1 MLHLLLLTLLIL
13 IPSAKVQAQ
22 TAFPAWQTIESPADA
37 SEVTALGSQPG
48 TDQRLLAA
56 SKDAI
61 YVFSENA
68 RWTSVW
74 RNGKTSVHSFRSFS
88 ELPGQVFALTD
99 QGAILG
105 DLQSKNWREVF
116 FVSGHSMPVLSWAV
130 MPGDPDHWIAGT
142 AEGLYES
149 DDGGRSWE
157 VFETFRAR
165 DPVIA
170 LYFRYRQFWVVT
182 ANSVYATSDLR
193 SFRQVF
199 FLPGTS
205 VESEAEGF
213 SGEETSGAENLRP
226 SIIAA
231 EASNESASR
240 IWVGTTRGVFEQDPE
255 SGFWQRL
262 PGSGLSSGSVRHLA
276 FSSAQNRLLAGTD
289 SGIYFFNS
297 PASRW
302 EKFPSDLSLHN
313 IQTLSILPGSTEVLA
328 SASPRGIFLFS
339 LSPDITLAPAK
350 NERLSGHAM
359 QELQNLILAEPSVR
373 DIQNAVVRASN
384 SGHGKIHR
392 WQKQSRLRA
401 LFPSVSF
408 GRDFSWG
415 NNIDIDRGGTSDPDT
430 YITGPEQVDRGWDFD
445 VSWDLG
451 ELVWGSAQT
460 SIDSRDK
467 ITAEFR
473 NDLLSEATR
482 LYYERRRL
490 QMDMAAAGNSNSRSF
505 YESLLRLEE
514 LTALLDAMTDGYL
527 TNALRR
533 ARTEYSSA
541 ELLSPA

>member
-1 MLHLLLLTLLIL
+1 MLRLLFLTLLL
-13 IPSAKVQAQ
+13 FMSSAKAQAQ
-22 TAFPAWQTIESPADA
+22 TALPERRMIEPPSEA
-37 SEVTALGSQPG
+37 SKITALGSQPG
-48 TDQRLLAA
+48 TDQKLLAA

-61 YVFSENA
+61 YLFSENA

-74 RNGKTSVHSFRSFS
+74 RNGKQSVHAFRSFS
-88 ELPGQVFALTD
+88 ELPGHVFALTD
-99 QGAILG
+99 KGAVLG
-105 DLQSKNWREVF
+105 DLQNKKWREVF
-116 FVSGHSMPVLSWAV
+116 FVPGRSIPVLSWAV
-130 MPGDPDHWIAGT
+130 MPGDPDHWLAGT

-157 VFETFRAR
+157 VFETFRAS

-193 SFRQVF
+193 AFRQVF
-199 FLPGTS
+199 FLPGAS
-205 VESEAEGF
+205 AESEAEEIF
-213 SGEETSGAENLRP
+213 GEETHEEENLRP
-226 SIIAA
+226 SIISA
-231 EASNESASR
+231 EASNETASR

-255 SGFWQRL
+255 SGSWQRL
-262 PGSGLSSGSVRHLA
+262 PGSGLSSGSIRHLA
-276 FSSAQNRLLAGTD
+276 FSSVQNRLLAGTD

-297 PASRW
+297 PAARW

-313 IQTLSILPGSTEVLA
+313 IQTLSILPGPAEVLA
-328 SASPRGIFLFS
+328 SASPRGIFLFP

-350 NERLSGHAM
+350 NEQLSSHAAE
-359 QELQNLILAEPSVR
+359 ELQNLIRAEPSVR
-373 DIQNAVVRASN
+373 DIQNAVIRASN

-401 LFPSVSF
+401 FFPTVSF
-408 GRDFSWG
+408 GRDFSSG

-430 YITGPEQVDRGWDFD
+430 YITGPEQVDRGWDVD

-490 QMDMAAAGNSNSRSF
+490 QMDLAASGDSNTRSF
-505 YESLLRLEE
+505 YEGLLRLEE

-527 TNALRR
+527 SETLRR
-533 ARTEYSSA
+533 GRAEYSSA
-541 ELLSPA
+541 ELLRPA

>member
-1 MLHLLLLTLLIL
+1 MLRLLLLTLLL
-13 IPSAKVQAQ
+13 FMPSIKVHAQ
-22 TAFPAWQTIESPADA
+22 PAFPAWRTIESPAEP
-37 SEVTALGSQPG
+37 SEITALGSNPE
-48 TDQRLLAA
+48 TDRGLLAA
-56 SKDAI
+56 SEEAI
-61 YVFSENA
+61 YAFSDTA

-74 RNGKTSVHSFRSFS
+74 RNGKTGVHAFQSFS
-88 ELPGQVFALTD
+88 ELPGHVFALTD
-99 QGAILG
+99 KGAVLG
-105 DLQSKNWREVF
+105 DLQNKKWREVF
-116 FVSGHSMPVLSWAV
+116 FVSGQATPVLSWAV

-142 AEGLYES
+142 AKGLYES

-157 VFETFRAR
+157 VFETFRTK

-170 LYFRYRQFWVVT
+170 LYFRYRQFWVIT

-199 FLPGTS
+199 FLPETS
-205 VESEAEGF
+205 AESEAEEF
-213 SGEETSGAENLRP
+213 SGEESFGPESFRP
-226 SIIAA
+226 SILTA
-231 EASNESASR
+231 EASNETAPR

-255 SGFWQRL
+255 SGFWERL

-289 SGIYFFNS
+289 SGIYYFDS
-297 PASRW
+297 SASRW
-302 EKFPSDLSLHN
+302 EKFPSGLSLHN
-313 IQTLSILPGSTEVLA
+313 IQTLRILPGSTEVLA
-328 SASPRGIFLFS
+328 SASPRGIFLFP

-350 NERLSGHAM
+350 TEQLSSHAM
-359 QELQNLILAEPSVR
+359 QELQNLIRAEPSVR
-373 DIQNAVVRASN
+373 DIQNAVIRASN

-401 LFPSVSF
+401 FFPSVSF

-415 NNIDIDRGGTSDPDT
+415 NNIDIDRGGTNDPDT
-430 YITGPEQVDRGWDFD
+430 YITGPEQVDRGWDID

-490 QMDMAAAGNSNSRSF
+490 QMDMAASGNSSTRAF
-505 YESLLRLEE
+505 YENLLRLEE

-527 TNALRR
+527 TEALRR
-533 ARTEYSSA
+533 ARTEYSSV
-541 ELLSPA
+541 ELLRPA